1 VSVWQIALALFL
13 VANPIGNAP
22 IFVSIVKNFYFKRQ
36 RVILF
41 REAIFSFLLAL
52 FYLFLGQTFF
62 ELIQI
67 KTYAISLA
75 GGIVLSLIALGMI
88 FPSTETDGKDRNPQ
102 EPFIVPIAIPLIS
115 GGGVLSTLIYFS
127 AQEQN
132 MPKMFMATCIAWIAI
147 TAIVVSSAYMQKI
160 FGRRGLMALEQ
171 LMGMILLMIST
182 EIFVKGFSMFL
193 KEFQ

>member
-1 VSVWQIALALFL
+1 MSIWQIALALFL

-22 IFVSIVKNFYFKRQ
+22 AFVAIVKNFDFKKQ

-52 FYLFLGQTFF
+52 FYLFIGERFF

-67 KTYAISLA
+67 KPYAISIA
-75 GGIVLSLIALGMI
+75 GGTVLLLIALGMI
-88 FPSTETDGKDRNPQ
+88 FPANHTNGKDRIPQ

-115 GGGVLSTLIYFS
+115 GGGVLSTIMYYS
-127 AQEQN
+127 TKEQDTL
-132 MPKMFMATCIAWIAI
+132 KIFLAIVIAWIGV
-147 TAIVVSSAYMQKI
+147 TAVVVSSAYLQKLL
-160 FGRRGLMALEQ
+160 GKRGLMALEQ
-171 LMGMILLMIST
+171 LMGMILAMISM
-182 EIFVKGFSMFL
+182 EIFVKGFTMFL